1 MKILLIS
8 NYVEGVG
15 GISVQ
20 VKLLRDLLRG
30 DGYVCDILS
39 TKGSIA
45 KRIKAVFALLSKG
58 RKYDVFH
65 IHACSDRGFLP
76 AILGINIGRLLKKR
90 IVLTFHGGGAEGFF
104 KRKQG
109 LVKRYLSRTSANI
122 VLSGFIGRVF
132 DQYGIPYTVIPNML
146 ESDDSAF
153 RARTE
158 IKPKFIGI
166 RSFTE
171 TYNIKCTLKAFDAVL
186 KKYPDASLTLL
197 GDGPLRTELEQYV
210 SDQHLQNVTFVGQV
224 PNTEIYRYLNDADI
238 MVSSSRFDNMP
249 VSVLEAFKA
258 GLLVISSKVG
268 GVPYMIED
276 GRNGMLFESDN
287 DRQMAEKMIAAV
299 EFQEHSLEM
308 IIKAH
313 LSLKQY
319 TWEAVSIRLL
329 PLYNSSF

>member
-30 DGYVCDILS
+30 EGYVCDILS

-76 AILGINIGRLLKKR
+76 AILGISIGRLLRKR
-90 IVLTFHGGGAEGFF
+90 MILTFHGGGAESFF
-104 KRKQG
+104 RQKQK
-109 LVKRYLSRTSANI
+109 LVKHYLNRTSANI
-122 VLSGFIGRVF
+122 VLSGFIGCVF
-132 DQYGIPYTVIPNML
+132 DQYGIKYTVIPNVL
-146 ESDDSAF
+146 EVDDSAF
-153 RARTE
+153 KVRTD
-158 IKPKFIGI
+158 IKPRFISI
-166 RSFTE
+166 RSLTE
-171 TYNIKCTLKAFDAVL
+171 TYNIKCTLKAFGAVQKEYHDAV
-186 KKYPDASLTLL
+186 LTLL
-197 GDGPLRTELEQYV
+197 GDGPLKSELEQYV
-210 SDQHLQNVTFVGQV
+210 NELHLQNVTFVGQV
-224 PNTEIYRYLNDADI
+224 PNTEIYHYLDEADI

-249 VSVLEAFKA
+249 VSILEGFKA
-258 GLLVISSKVG
+258 GLLVVASSVG

-276 GRNGMLFESDN
+276 GQNGFLFESDN
-287 DRQMAEKMIAAV
+287 DREMAEKMLAAV
-299 EFQEHSLEM
+299 NYPERSLEM
-308 IIKAH
+308 IKKAH

-319 TWEAVSIRLL
+319 SWEVVSARLL
-329 PLYNSSF
+329 PLYNSSL

>member
-8 NYVEGVG
+8 NFEEGVG

-20 VKLLRDLLRG
+20 VSALRDKLRSEG
-30 DGYVCDILS
+30 HTCDILS
-39 TKGSIA
+39 TKGATA

-132 DQYGIPYTVIPNML
+132 DRYGIPYTVIPNIL

-171 TYNIKCTLKAFDAVL
+171 TYNIKCTLKAFDAVR

-197 GDGPLRTELEQYV
+197 GDGPLRAELEQYV
-210 SDQHLQNVTFVGQV
+210 SDHHLQNVTFVGQV

-249 VSVLEAFKA
+249 VSVLEGFKA
-258 GLLVISSKVG
+258 GLLVISSNVG

-276 GRNGMLFESDN
+276 GKNGLLFDSDN
-287 DRQMAEKMIAAV
+287 DTQMAGKMIAAV
-299 EFQEHSLEM
+299 EHPEASLRM
-308 IIKAH
+308 IENARHCLDDYK
-313 LSLKQY
+313 
-319 TWEAVSIRLL
+319 WENCRGKLL
-329 PLYNSSF
+329 ALYKG

>member
-8 NYVEGVG
+8 NYTEGVG

-20 VKLLRDLLRG
+20 VKLLRDLLCG
-30 DGYVCDILS
+30 EGCVCDILS

-45 KRIKAVFALLSKG
+45 KRIRAVFALLSQG

-65 IHACSDRGFLP
+65 IHACSDRGFFP

-90 IVLTFHGGGAEGFF
+90 IILTFHGGGAEGFF
-104 KRKQG
+104 KRQQG

-132 DQYGIPYTVIPNML
+132 DQYGIPYTVIPNIL

-153 RARTE
+153 RARTD
-158 IKPKFIGI
+158 IKPKFISI

-171 TYNIKCTLKAFDAVL
+171 TYNIKCTLRAFDAVQ
-186 KKYPDASLTLL
+186 KKYPNATLTLL
-197 GDGPLRTELEQYV
+197 GNGPLRSELEQFV
-210 SDQHLQNVTFVGQV
+210 ADCHLQNVTFVGQV
-224 PNTEIYRYLNDADI
+224 PNTEIYRYLDEADI

-249 VSVLEAFKA
+249 VSILEAFKA
-258 GLLVISSKVG
+258 GLLVICSKVG

-276 GRNGMLFESDN
+276 GRNGMLFESDD

-299 EFQEHSLEM
+299 EFPEHSLEM
-308 IIKAH
+308 IKKAH

-319 TWEAVSIRLL
+319 TWEVVSTRLL
-329 PLYNSSF
+329 PLYNSSL

>member
-8 NYVEGVG
+8 NFEEGVG

-20 VKLLRDLLRG
+20 VSALRDKLRG
-30 DGYVCDILS
+30 EGYTCDILS
-39 TKGSIA
+39 TKGSTT

-76 AILGINIGRLLKKR
+76 AILGINIGRFLKKR
-90 IVLTFHGGGAEGFF
+90 VVLTFHGGGAEGFF

-132 DQYGIPYTVIPNML
+132 DQYGIPYTVIPNIL
-146 ESDDSAF
+146 ESDDSSF

-158 IKPKFIGI
+158 IKPKFISI
-166 RSFTE
+166 RSLTE
-171 TYNIKCTLKAFDAVL
+171 TYNIKCTLKAFEAVQ

-197 GDGPLRTELEQYV
+197 GGGPLKSELEQFV
-210 SDQHLQNVTFVGQV
+210 IDHHLQNVTFVGQV
-224 PNTEIYRYLNDADI
+224 PNTDIYRYLDDADI

-249 VSVLEAFKA
+249 VSVLEGFKA
-258 GLLVISSKVG
+258 GLLVIASKVG

-276 GRNGMLFESDN
+276 GKNGLLFDSDN
-287 DRQMAEKMIAAV
+287 DAQMAEKMIAAV
-299 EFQEHSLEM
+299 EHPEAARWM
-308 IIKAH
+308 IEDAH
-313 LSLKQY
+313 HCLDAYK
-319 TWEAVSIRLL
+319 WENCREKLL
-329 PLYNSSF
+329 ALYKG

>member
-8 NYVEGVG
+8 NFEEGVG

-20 VKLLRDLLRG
+20 VSALRDKLRG
-30 DGYVCDILS
+30 EGHTCDILS
-39 TKGSIA
+39 TKGATA

-109 LVKRYLSRTSANI
+109 LVKRYLSKTTANI

-171 TYNIKCTLKAFDAVL
+171 TYNIKCTLKAFEAVR

-197 GDGPLRTELEQYV
+197 GDGPLRAELEQYV
-210 SDQHLQNVTFVGQV
+210 SDHRLQNVTFVGQV

-249 VSVLEAFKA
+249 VSVLEGFKA
-258 GLLVISSKVG
+258 GLLVISSNVG

-276 GRNGMLFESDN
+276 GKNGLLFDSDN
-287 DRQMAEKMIAAV
+287 DAQMAGKMIAAV
-299 EFQEHSLEM
+299 EHPETSLRM
-308 IIKAH
+308 IENARHCLDAYK
-313 LSLKQY
+313 
-319 TWEAVSIRLL
+319 WETCRGKLL
-329 PLYNSSF
+329 ALYKG